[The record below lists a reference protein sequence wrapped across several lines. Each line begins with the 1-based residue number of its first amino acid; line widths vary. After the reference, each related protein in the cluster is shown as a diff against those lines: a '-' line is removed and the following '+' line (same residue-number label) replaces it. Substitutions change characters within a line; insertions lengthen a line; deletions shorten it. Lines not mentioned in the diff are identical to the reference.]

1 MSDKKDQQK
10 PNTPEER
17 FASLA
22 RKRLPKALTY
32 LRLVGNLS
40 DKSNYKYSD
49 EQKKEIINELRK
61 ALRDVEHRF
70 SRKKSNDNKK
80 FKTF

>member
-1 MSDKKDQQK
+1 MSDKYENPK
-10 PNTPEER
+10 TPEER

-22 RKRLPKALTY
+22 RKRLPRALAY

-40 DKSNYKYSD
+40 DKSNYKYTD

-61 ALRDVEHRF
+61 ALRDVEYRF
-70 SRKKSNDNKK
+70 GRKKSIASKK

>member
-1 MSDKKDQQK
+1 MSGKDEK
-10 PNTPEER
+10 PKTPEER

-22 RKRLPKALTY
+22 RKRLPRALAY

-40 DKSNYKYSD
+40 DRSNYKYTD

-70 SRKKSNDNKK
+70 ARKRNIDNKK